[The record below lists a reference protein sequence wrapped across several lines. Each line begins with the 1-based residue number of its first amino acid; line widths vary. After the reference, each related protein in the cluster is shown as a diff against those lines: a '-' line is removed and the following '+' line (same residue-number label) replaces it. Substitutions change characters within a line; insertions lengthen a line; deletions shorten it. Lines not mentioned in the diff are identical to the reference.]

1 MRHKGFWRETITQA
15 VMALEGQDSGEDCG
29 VDSSDIY
36 QWIRL
41 HAEPELTEHELS
53 ESPHQGR
60 PYFHNTVRGIANDMC
75 DEGRLFKVRPA
86 RAGANSRFRLP

>member
-1 MRHKGFWRETITQA
+1 MREKGWWRETITKA
-15 VMALEGQDSGEDCG
+15 VIALEGKDGGEDCG
-29 VDSSDIY
+29 DDSSDIY
-36 QWIRL
+36 EWIRL

-75 DEGRLFKVRPA
+75 DDGLLSRVRAA
-86 RAGANSRFRLP
+86 RAGVNSRFRLP